1 MTVGSFAAMFPVMQS
16 MMSAAAEA
24 AEAGGN
30 SAFPRFGTFFIGI
43 AIMTAIAV
51 FLYAAAVARRLHDGG
66 LSGLWGLMPLPF
78 LAFSMVRM
86 REFFVTSFG
95 SNQFDMN
102 RFSQVFVS
110 NFIYILTLIA
120 LIVLLARRS
129 DPGPNRYD
137 EGG

>member
-1 MTVGSFAAMFPVMQS
+1 
-16 MMSAAAEA
+16 
-24 AEAGGN
+24 
-30 SAFPRFGTFFIGI
+30 
-43 AIMTAIAV
+43 
-51 FLYAAAVARRLHDGG
+51 
-66 LSGLWGLMPLPF
+66 MPLPF